1 MTRKTTKQHIF
12 RHILNAIFTF
22 NLSSSAVV
30 CWGNNNKKH
39 SKEIKFEVLG
49 LRLLCVPGRERE
61 SNEGEI
67 GEIHISLGFN
77 RVRRVLRTFLV
88 KKGIWSVYL
97 LLRFEACE
105 IINPILTCSL
115 LLPETIFFPSTFL
128 YYVHPTRVR
137 NAMKRRAKNPSKDEN
152 AQMRS
157 QILCC
162 CCSPLFLCSQDDDE
176 REKILCNI
184 TMRCQ
189 NTHTSHMTLNKY
201 LTDLYE
207 KSAFSA

>member
-1 MTRKTTKQHIF
+1 MVNFLFKSFQFLSFVENIISSLKNIARGKKNRRREDEKLLERDSMTRKTTKQHIF

-88 KKGIWSVYL
+88 KKRESDLFI
-97 LLRFEACE
+97 
-105 IINPILTCSL
+105 
-115 LLPETIFFPSTFL
+115 
-128 YYVHPTRVR
+128 
-137 NAMKRRAKNPSKDEN
+137 
-152 AQMRS
+152 
-157 QILCC
+157 
-162 CCSPLFLCSQDDDE
+162 CCSAS
-176 REKILCNI
+176 R
-184 TMRCQ
+184 
-189 NTHTSHMTLNKY
+189 HV
-201 LTDLYE
+201 
-207 KSAFSA
+207 KS